1 MTHERTLDLSE
12 LALIAATERMLAP
25 RILHFARNQIFWD
38 CGTISAC
45 EAIPCGLPQPLDT
58 IAATDRHWRGRLQ
71 EITSLGRSP
80 FSGANDDSME
90 EFWKSSVLKYTS
102 CNLSKQKD
110 KTKAI
115 WSVAKIVRD
124 ALPNNEEYGGGM
136 WEHALEEQLA
146 WRVADVKRSERM
158 SELQLRNPSWSWASV
173 KGAILAQHRGPFE
186 RLYIVKDHNGKPIS
200 FDIGARKTRSI
211 QRGRSTS
218 HAEEFKL
225 GLDEWYEWKRKR
237 AQALRQDVNG
247 DRPNTRLVDER
258 DKEPELGSESIA
270 IRGRICKGQLLENA
284 QSGTYSLRIRVANLD
299 RARSTSNA
307 MAKNWEREIILDAFP
322 DELPS
327 IGDLAP
333 SVCKFVI
340 LAAGDDM
347 SSKQNFGLGLE
358 LEIDQLSQSDSSEA
372 HLPGVGILLIGRK
385 EYKKKQQ
392 SRLEEVERKYRPDG
406 KPSEE
411 VTELRKLIANLEEQE
426 QEKLQ
431 GGQSHYHRTGA
442 IHFQSLDADA
452 YNFLQSSGAVN
463 FWLD

>member
-1 MTHERTLDLSE
+1 MTHVRTLDLSE

-71 EITSLGRSP
+71 ETTSLGKSP
-80 FSGANDDSME
+80 FSGANGDSVG

-102 CNLSKQKD
+102 CDLTKQID

-124 ALPNNEEYGGGM
+124 ALPSNEEYGGGM
-136 WEHALEEQLA
+136 WEQALEEQLA

-158 SELQLRNPSWSWASV
+158 SELQWRNPSWSWASV

-186 RLYIVKDHNGKPIS
+186 RSYIVKDHDGNPVS
-200 FDIGARKTRSI
+200 FDIGARKTLSI

-218 HAEEFKL
+218 HTEELKL

-247 DRPNTRLVDER
+247 DRPNTHLVDER
-258 DKEPELGSESIA
+258 DKEPELRSKSIA
-270 IRGRICKGQLLENA
+270 MHGRICEGQLLENA
-284 QSGTYSLRIRVANLD
+284 QFGTYSLRIRVANLD
-299 RARSTSNA
+299 GARSTSNA
-307 MAKNWEREIILDAFP
+307 IAENREREIILDTFP

-340 LAAGDDM
+340 LAAGDGM

-358 LEIDQLSQSDSSEA
+358 LEIDQLSQQSDSSEA

-392 SRLEEVERKYRPDG
+392 SRLEELERKYRPDE

-411 VTELRKLIANLEEQE
+411 ATELRKLIAELEM

-431 GGQSHYHRTGA
+431 GDQCHYRRTGA
-442 IHFQSLDADA
+442 IHFQNLDAEA